1 MAGHSH
7 WAGIKHKKGRQ
18 DKLRSK
24 IFSKI
29 SREITVAAKLG
40 SKDPNSNHRLRA
52 AIETAKDA
60 NMPKDNINR
69 SINKSDMDKNQNFE
83 NLRYEGFGPNNIAL
97 IIETLT
103 DNKNRTAASIRTTL
117 QKFGGNLGSSGSTK
131 HFFHNYGIIQ
141 VSNET
146 ISDEKALDFA
156 ARVGAKDCVNHK
168 SFQEIMTSKEDFYK
182 VKSQIEKIIKNLIYS
197 GIEWR
202 PKNLINLKIDEQSQ
216 LENMLELLQE
226 NDDVQNIFHN
236 CNLNNKT

>member
-29 SREITVAAKLG
+29 SREITVAAKIG

-52 AIETAKDA
+52 AIETAKEA

-69 SINKSDMDKNQNFE
+69 AIRKSEIDKNENYE
-83 NLRYEGFGPNNIAL
+83 NLRYEGFGPKNIAL

-103 DNKNRTAASIRTTL
+103 DNKNRTATKIRTSL
-117 QKFGGNLGSSGSTK
+117 QKFGGNLGSSGSTT
-131 HFFHNYGIIQ
+131 HYFDNCGILQILKQ
-141 VSNET
+141 N
-146 ISDEKALDFA
+146 ISDEQALDFA
-156 ARVGAKDCVNHK
+156 AKVGAKDCYSNRDFH
-168 SFQEIMTSKEDFYK
+168 EIITSKEDFYR
-182 VKSQIEKIIKNLIYS
+182 VKIETEKLAKKLIYS

-202 PKNLINLKIDEQSQ
+202 PKNFISLKHSEEKEIIS
-216 LENMLELLQE
+216 MLEILE
-226 NDDVQNIFHN
+226 EEDDIQKVFHN
-236 CNLNNKT
+236 CKFF